1 MVGCQILDFNF
12 SKTTPKIVV
21 EHQLFFFWLPIGFVS
36 TLQHAV
42 NFVSYDG
49 LNRSGQI
56 INATDVPRLEQGL

>member
-36 TLQHAV
+36 TLQHATDC
-42 NFVSYDG
+42 VSLYDS
-49 LNRSGQI
+49 LNQSGQI
-56 INATDVPRLEQGL
+56 INGTDVQRVF